1 MTFHTNF
8 IHNQVTVPA
17 LASVYNEKALKSQF
31 DTSIYLQVCICFDGS
46 LLWHSILSY
55 LASAFMICVKLPF
68 DFKFYLMFSELIS
81 VWVWCNIQF
90 SGACN
95 HCYHPR

>member
-1 MTFHTNF
+1 VTFHTNF

-31 DTSIYLQVCICFDGS
+31 DTSIYLQVCIHFDGF

-55 LASAFMICVKLPF
+55 FANAYDVLKLPF
-68 DFKFYLMFSELIS
+68 DCDFSMFSELIS
-81 VWVWCNIQF
+81 VWLWCNIQF
-90 SGACN
+90 SWACN